1 MQALKIVFAGTPA
14 FAAAHLQALI
24 DSPHQLLAVYT
35 QPDRAAGRGKRLQAS
50 AVKTLAQ
57 EHAIPVFQ
65 PQSLRT
71 QEEQQVL
78 ASLGADVMIVV
89 AYGLILPQ
97 AVLDI
102 PRLGC
107 LNVHASL
114 LPRWRG
120 AAPIERALLAGDKE
134 TGVTLMQMD
143 QGLDTGK
150 MLARAKLPIEE
161 TDDRQ
166 SLESGLASIGCRMLV
181 ESLAQLEQLQQQAE
195 TQDDSLSTYANKLS
209 KEEALIHWDAPADAI
224 NLIIRSGIG
233 RNPAY
238 CFLQGERVRLLKADA
253 VDLASS
259 QPAGTILHVDRDSIR
274 VACRNSALDI
284 RVMQFPGKNPL
295 PIRDLLNARKDQLQ
309 PGLQFSSNDN
319 CAS

>member
-65 PQSLRT
+65 PQSLRVP
-71 QEEQQVL
+71 EEQQLL
-78 ASLGADVMIVV
+78 ASLGADLMIVV

-97 AVLDI
+97 TVLDI

-120 AAPIERALLAGDKE
+120 AAPIERALLAGDRE

-150 MLARAKLPIEE
+150 MLARATLPIEE

-166 SLESGLASIGCRMLV
+166 SLENGLARIGCRLLV
-181 ESLAQLEQLQQQAE
+181 DSLAQLETLQQQAE
-195 TQDDSLSTYANKLS
+195 TQDDSLSTYASKLT
-209 KEEALIHWDAPADAI
+209 KDEALIHWDAPAEVI
-224 NLIIRSGIG
+224 NRIIRSGIG

-238 CFLQGERVRLLKADA
+238 CFLNGERVRLLKAEA
-253 VDLASS
+253 VEAASV
-259 QPAGTILHVDRDSIR
+259 QPAGTILSVDRNGIR
-274 VACRNSALDI
+274 VACRDSALDI
-284 RVMQFPGKNPL
+284 QLMQFPGKNPL
-295 PIRDLLNARKDQLQ
+295 PVRDLLNARKDLL
-309 PGLQFSSNDN
+309 PGLQLRSDDDST
-319 CAS
+319 S